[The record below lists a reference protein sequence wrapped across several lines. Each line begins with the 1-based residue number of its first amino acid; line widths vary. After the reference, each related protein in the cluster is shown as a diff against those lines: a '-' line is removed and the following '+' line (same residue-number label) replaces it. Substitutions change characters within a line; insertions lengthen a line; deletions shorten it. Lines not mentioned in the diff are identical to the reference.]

1 MYWAWYVKLYCAW
14 SSFLQN
20 WDRRIINKIY
30 YYYCWYT
37 WPCTPI
43 FFWVYLTTNTC
54 SSWYTWSHT
63 HVLTIIPDH
72 KHMFFLVHMTTHTH
86 THTHTF
92 FLVYLI
98 TQAYLT
104 IQASTSWV
112 QYIFYAHL
120 LKVEW
125 KARTVFTVEQTVSSG
140 VLKYALNTNGTAV
153 ETRAVILLWITIW
166 TQMVPQW
173 KRGLWCYFVLH
184 FEHKW

>member
-1 MYWAWYVKLYCAW
+1 MYTY
-14 SSFLQN
+14 FL
-20 WDRRIINKIY
+20 
-30 YYYCWYT
+30 
-37 WPCTPI
+37 
-43 FFWVYLTTNTC
+43 LG
-54 SSWYTWSHT
+54 
-63 HVLTIIPDH
+63 IPNH
-72 KHMFFLVHMTTHTH
+72 QYMFFLVYLIAHTRSYYYTWPQTHVLPGTHDTTHTHTH

-92 FLVYLI
+92 FLVFQI
-98 TQAYLT
+98 TQPYLT

-184 FEHKW
+184 F